1 MNRRALL
8 QALGAGALVAGC
20 SRPGSHS
27 LRSDI
32 KVGMSTPADPVHNG
46 AYAWVEACLQVLE
59 AAGLGTRPY
68 PNSAIGGERERTIQT
83 QMGLLELN
91 VTGNDE
97 IGRWSP
103 MSHASARPFLVDSYD
118 HMDRILDETPYLE
131 RISADLEPY
140 GLRLVDFVY
149 TGSMVGL
156 FTRGRP
162 VRTLEDM
169 QALRLRVL
177 SAADMDLL
185 NAWQVRGV
193 QVAWEEVAQ
202 ALQTGMVDA
211 YLNPPNVAPMFGH
224 GSVLDYFTDL
234 RMGPA
239 ARLVVASTRWL
250 DTLDPRERDVL
261 ERGFAAGRVANRRW
275 TRNTLER
282 DRARL
287 EEIGVAWIEP
297 DPEQRREWIEASE
310 GIEPGRWEDP
320 EISAEYRRWVEETR
334 EAGL

>member
-1 MNRRALL
+1 V
-8 QALGAGALVAGC
+8 LGAGALVAGC
-20 SRPGSHS
+20 SQNGGGG

-32 KVGMSTPADPVHNG
+32 KVGMSTPADALHNG
-46 AYAWVEACLQVLE
+46 AYAWVAACIAVLE
-59 AAGLGTRPY
+59 EAGLTTRVY

-91 VTGNDE
+91 LTGNDE
-97 IGRWSP
+97 VNRWSP
-103 MSHASARPFLVDSYD
+103 LSYASARPFLVDSYA
-118 HMDRILDETPYLE
+118 HMDRFLDQTPYLE
-131 RISADLEPY
+131 RISADLAPH
-140 GLRLVDFVY
+140 GLRLVDYVY

-162 VRTLEDM
+162 VRNLDDM
-169 QALRLRVL
+169 RALRLRVL

-185 NAWQVRGV
+185 HAWDVRGV

-211 YLNPPNVAPMFGH
+211 YLNPPNIAPLFGH

-250 DTLDPRERDVL
+250 DSLGARDRDVL
-261 ERGFAAGRVANRRW
+261 ELAFAAGRAANRSWIRD
-275 TRNTLER
+275 TIAR

-287 EEIGVAWIEP
+287 EEIGIEWVVP
-297 DPEQRREWIEASE
+297 TAEQRHEWVEASE
-310 GIEPGRWEDP
+310 AIHTGRWEDP
-320 EISAEYRRWVEETR
+320 AVTTEFLQWLDETR
-334 EAGL
+334 EGPE